1 MILVTGATG
10 NVGAAVVAELTEK
23 KEPVRA
29 FVRDEK
35 HARERLGASVE
46 LARGDFEDTASIA
59 RALDGVDAVFLS
71 SADQPNK
78 VAHETAVIDAAR
90 AAGVHKI
97 VKTSTVGAEAG
108 SPLPPF
114 DWHGRIEDYLRASL
128 IPSVVLHS
136 YFYMTNL
143 LASAEPVR
151 QTGKLFAPLGG
162 ARIAMIDPL
171 DTGAVAAA
179 ALVTDRYDG
188 QILDLSGPESLT
200 YDQVADELSSA
211 TGRTIEFVDIP
222 DEAARQTFV
231 QMGYPDWLLAHF
243 DHLFPLL
250 RSGNVAAPTDSVRAV
265 TGHEP
270 RSFATWARDHAA
282 AFSVRASSGPL

>member
-10 NVGAAVVAELTEK
+10 NVGAAVVAELTAK
-23 KEPVRA
+23 GVPVRA
-29 FVRDEK
+29 FVRDETR
-35 HARERLGASVE
+35 ARERLGASVE

-71 SADQPNK
+71 SADHPQK
-78 VAHETAVIDAAR
+78 VAHETAVIDAAS
-90 AAGVHKI
+90 AAGIQQI
-97 VKTSTVGAEAG
+97 VKASTIGAEAG

-114 DWHGRIEDYLRASL
+114 DWHGRIEDNLRASA

-136 YFYMTNL
+136 YYYMTNL

-162 ARIAMIDPL
+162 ARIAMIDPR

-179 ALVTDRYDG
+179 ALVTNAYDG
-188 QILDLSGPESLT
+188 QILDLSGPEPVT
-200 YDQVADELSSA
+200 YEQVAEELSRVA
-211 TGRTIEFVDIP
+211 DRTVEFVSIS

-231 QMGYPDWLLAHF
+231 QMGIPGWLLAHF
-243 DHLFPLL
+243 EHMFPLL
-250 RSGNVAAPTDSVRAV
+250 RSGFIAQPTDTVRAV
-265 TGHEP
+265 TGREP
-270 RSFATWARDHAA
+270 RSFATWARDHGA
-282 AFSVRASSGPL
+282 AFRG

>member
-10 NVGAAVVAELTEK
+10 NVGAAVVAELAANGT
-23 KEPVRA
+23 PMRA

-35 HARERLGASVE
+35 RARERLGSGVE
-46 LARGDFEDTASIA
+46 LAQGDFEEKASIA

-90 AAGVHKI
+90 AAGVRKI

-114 DWHGRIEDYLRASL
+114 DWHGRIEDHLRASG

-151 QTGKLFAPLGG
+151 QMGKLFAPLGG
-162 ARIAMIDPL
+162 AKIAMIDPR
-171 DTGAVAAA
+171 DTGAVGAA
-179 ALVTDRYDG
+179 ALTTDTYDG
-188 QILDLSGPESLT
+188 KTLDLSGPESVT
-200 YDQVADELSSA
+200 YELVAEGLSSA
-211 TGRTIEFVDIP
+211 TARTIEFVNIP

-231 QMGYPDWLLAHF
+231 QMGLPDWLLAHF

-250 RSGNVAAPTDSVRAV
+250 RSGVVAQPTDTVRSV
-265 TGHEP
+265 TGREP

-282 AFSVRASSGPL
+282 AFRA

>member
-10 NVGAAVVAELTEK
+10 NVGAAVVAELTAK
-23 KEPVRA
+23 KEPVRT

-35 HARERLGASVE
+35 RARECLGASVE

-78 VAHETAVIDAAR
+78 VAHETAVIEAAR
-90 AAGVHKI
+90 AAGIHKI
-97 VKTSTVGAEAG
+97 VKASTIGAEAG

-114 DWHGRIEDYLRASL
+114 DWHGRIEDNLRASA

-143 LASAEPVR
+143 LASAESVR
-151 QTGKLFAPLGG
+151 QTGKLFAPLGE
-162 ARIAMIDPL
+162 ARIAMIDPR
-171 DTGAVAAA
+171 DTGAVGAAV
-179 ALVTDRYDG
+179 LVTDGYDG
-188 QILDLSGPESLT
+188 RTLDLSGPEAVT
-200 YDQVADELSSA
+200 YEQIADELSSA
-211 TGRTIEFVDIP
+211 GGRTVEFVNIP

-231 QMGYPDWLLAHF
+231 QMGFPGWLLAHF

-250 RSGNVAAPTDSVRAV
+250 RSGVVAQPTDTVRAV
-265 TGHEP
+265 TGREP
-270 RSFATWARDHAA
+270 HSFASWARDHAA
-282 AFSVRASSGPL
+282 AFRV

>member
-1 MILVTGATG
+1 LILVTGATG
-10 NVGAAVVAELTEK
+10 NVGAAVVAELAANGT
-23 KEPVRA
+23 PMRA

-35 HARERLGASVE
+35 RGRDRLGAGVE
-46 LARGDFEDTASIA
+46 LARGDFEDKASIA
-59 RALDGVDAVFLS
+59 RALDGVDTVFLS

-78 VAHETAVIDAAR
+78 LAHETAVIDAAG
-90 AAGVHKI
+90 AAGVRRI

-114 DWHGRIEDYLRASL
+114 DWHGRIEDHLRASG

-143 LASAEPVR
+143 LTSVEPVR
-151 QTGKLFAPLGG
+151 QMGKLFAPLGG
-162 ARIAMIDPL
+162 AKIAMIDPR
-171 DTGAVAAA
+171 DTGAVGAA

-188 QILDLSGPESLT
+188 KILDLSGPESVT
-200 YDQVADELSSA
+200 YEQVADELSSA
-211 TGRTIEFVDIP
+211 TERTIEFVNIP
-222 DEAARQTFV
+222 DEAARETFV
-231 QMGYPDWLLAHF
+231 KLGFPDWLLAHF

-250 RSGNVAAPTDSVRAV
+250 RSGVVAQPTDTVRSV
-265 TGHEP
+265 TGREP

-282 AFSVRASSGPL
+282 AFRV

>member
-10 NVGAAVVAELTEK
+10 NVGAAVVAELATTGQQ
-23 KEPVRA
+23 VRA
-29 FVRDEK
+29 FVRDESR
-35 HARERLGASVE
+35 ARAQLGAEVE
-46 LARGDFEDTASIA
+46 LAIGDFEDPASIA
-59 RALDGVDAVFLS
+59 RSLEGVEAVFLS

-78 VAHETAVIDAAR
+78 VRHETAAIDAAR
-90 AAGVHKI
+90 AAGVRRI

-114 DWHGRIEDYLRASL
+114 DWHGRIEDHLRASG

-136 YFYMTNL
+136 SFYMTNL
-143 LASAEPVR
+143 LGSAEPVR
-151 QTGKLFAPLGG
+151 QMGKLFAPLGG
-162 ARIAMIDPL
+162 AKIAMIDPR

-179 ALVTDRYDG
+179 ALTTGAHDG
-188 QILDLSGPESLT
+188 KILDLSGPESVT
-200 YDQVADELSSA
+200 YDQVADELSAA
-211 TGRTIEFVDIP
+211 TGRAVEFVNIP

-231 QMGYPDWLLAHF
+231 DMGFPDWLLAHF

-250 RSGNVAAPTDSVRAV
+250 RSGVVAQPTDTVRDV
-265 TGHEP
+265 TGREP

-282 AFSVRASSGPL
+282 AFRA

>member
-1 MILVTGATG
+1 
-10 NVGAAVVAELTEK
+10 
-23 KEPVRA
+23 
-29 FVRDEK
+29 
-35 HARERLGASVE
+35 
-46 LARGDFEDTASIA
+46 
-59 RALDGVDAVFLS
+59 
-71 SADQPNK
+71 
-78 VAHETAVIDAAR
+78 
-90 AAGVHKI
+90 
-97 VKTSTVGAEAG
+97 
-108 SPLPPF
+108 
-114 DWHGRIEDYLRASL
+114 
-128 IPSVVLHS
+128 
-136 YFYMTNL
+136 
-143 LASAEPVR
+143 
-151 QTGKLFAPLGG
+151 
-162 ARIAMIDPL
+162 MIDPR

-250 RSGNVAAPTDSVRAV
+250 RSGNVAAPTDSVRTV

-282 AFSVRASSGPL
+282 AFSV

>member
-10 NVGAAVVAELTEK
+10 NVGAAVVAELTAK

-35 HARERLGASVE
+35 RARECLGPSVE
-46 LARGDFEDTASIA
+46 LAGGDFEDTASIV
-59 RALDGVDAVFLS
+59 RALGGVDAVFLS

-78 VAHETAVIDAAR
+78 VAHETAVIEAAR

-97 VKTSTVGAEAG
+97 VKASTVGAEAG

-114 DWHGRIEDYLRASL
+114 DWHGRIEDYLRASV

-162 ARIAMIDPL
+162 ARIAMIDPR

-188 QILDLSGPESLT
+188 EILDLSGPESVT
-200 YDQVADELSSA
+200 YEQVADELSSA
-211 TGRTIEFVDIP
+211 TGRTVEFVNIP
-222 DEAARQTFV
+222 DEAARQTFL
-231 QMGYPDWLLAHF
+231 QMGFPDWLLAHF

-250 RSGNVAAPTDSVRAV
+250 RSGVVARPTDSVRAV
-265 TGHEP
+265 TGREP
-270 RSFATWARDHAA
+270 RSIATWARDHAA
-282 AFSVRASSGPL
+282 AFRV

>member
-10 NVGAAVVAELTEK
+10 NVGAAVVAELTAK
-23 KEPVRA
+23 REPVRA

-35 HARERLGASVE
+35 RAREFLGASVE

-78 VAHETAVIDAAR
+78 VAHETAVIEAAR
-90 AAGVHKI
+90 AAGIHKI
-97 VKTSTVGAEAG
+97 VKASTIGAEAG
-108 SPLPPF
+108 SPIPPF
-114 DWHGRIEDYLRASL
+114 DWHGQIEDNLRASA

-151 QTGKLFAPLGG
+151 QTGKLFAPLGE
-162 ARIAMIDPL
+162 ARIAMIDPR
-171 DTGAVAAA
+171 DTGAVGAA
-179 ALVTDRYDG
+179 ALVTDSYDG
-188 QILDLSGPESLT
+188 KILDLSGPESVT
-200 YDQVADELSSA
+200 YEQIANELSSA
-211 TGRTIEFVDIP
+211 AGRTVEFVNIP

-231 QMGYPDWLLAHF
+231 QMGLPGWLLAHF

-250 RSGNVAAPTDSVRAV
+250 RSGVVAQPTDTVRAV
-265 TGHEP
+265 TGREP

-282 AFSVRASSGPL
+282 AFRV

>member
-10 NVGAAVVAELTEK
+10 NVGAAVVAELTAK
-23 KEPVRA
+23 REPVRA

-35 HARERLGASVE
+35 RARELLGAGVE
-46 LARGDFEDTASIA
+46 LARGDFEDSASIA

-71 SADQPNK
+71 SGDQPNK
-78 VAHETAVIDAAR
+78 VAHETAVIEAAR
-90 AAGVHKI
+90 AAGIHRI
-97 VKTSTVGAEAG
+97 VKASTIGAEAG

-114 DWHGRIEDYLRASL
+114 DWHGQIEDNLRASG
-128 IPSVVLHS
+128 IPSVLLHS

-151 QTGKLFAPLGG
+151 QTGKLFAPLSG
-162 ARIAMIDPL
+162 ARIAMIDPR
-171 DTGAVAAA
+171 DTGAVGAA

-188 QILDLSGPESLT
+188 RVLDLSGPEPVT
-200 YDQVADELSSA
+200 YEQVADELSQVA
-211 TGRTIEFVDIP
+211 GRAVEFVNIP
-222 DEAARQTFV
+222 DGAARQTFV
-231 QMGYPDWLLAHF
+231 QMGTPDWLLTHF

-250 RSGNVAAPTDSVRAV
+250 RSGFVAQPTDTVRAV
-265 TGHEP
+265 TGREP

-282 AFSVRASSGPL
+282 AFRG